1 MLEDLQK
8 LYDEIL
14 LEYRISP
21 HQLSDMSLK
30 QAYNEC
36 YEIFKDLGFTTAST
50 FAIWDF
56 IYRLLPDTIKTP
68 EVQQVKKKHF
78 GTKLRPFVV
87 NLINGNMIKIN
98 QKDLKAKMLDRELV
112 KQYLE
117 RQDYGNRRQGL
128 LKKLSKESDREIERD
143 Y

>member
-1 MLEDLQK
+1 MLEDLQQ
-8 LYDEIL
+8 LYEEIL
-14 LEYRISP
+14 LEYRTSI
-21 HQLSDMSLK
+21 HLFSDSNLI
-30 QAYNEC
+30 QAYKDS
-36 YEIFKDLGFTTAST
+36 YKIFIDLGFTTAST

-68 EVQQVKKKHF
+68 EVQQSKMKHF

-87 NLINGNMIKIN
+87 ALVNNNIRKI
-98 QKDLKAKMLDRELV
+98 DLDDLTSKMLNKELV

-117 RQDYGNRRQGL
+117 KSDQGNRRRGKL
-128 LKKLSKESDREIERD
+128 NKLSKEAGRRIERD